1 MPILWTP
8 YMFLEKVFVAVFVT
22 VDCALSA
29 VFVTVGSAVFEIVAR
44 ATDGKE
50 EWTERECNY

>member
-8 YMFLEKVFVAVFVT
+8 YMFLEKVFVT

-44 ATDGKE
+44 ATDGKG
-50 EWTERECNY
+50 EWTERERNY

>member
-1 MPILWTP
+1 
-8 YMFLEKVFVAVFVT
+8 MFLEKVFVAVFAT

-44 ATDGKE
+44 ATDGKGE
-50 EWTERECNY
+50 